1 MDRFFSQKHCD
12 RCGGSLEGG
21 RIMSM
26 FNEQCICMGC
36 KEKETKDPE
45 YNKAVEADWFGNTFL
60 DKFYKVFFSLSI
72 RSLRLPLTTS
82 LHGYEFRRS
91 RQIQMIMPSAFG
103 YHTHAHYQGFA
114 SPISVADRQSVFDCP
129 MNHGFADSS
138 TNECSQKA
146 EYVVRLTFQKCVDG

>member
-1 MDRFFSQKHCD
+1 MPRN
-12 RCGGSLEGG
+12 GGNLMKQDMII
-21 RIMSM
+21 R
-26 FNEQCICMGC
+26 
-36 KEKETKDPE
+36 KVPVT
-45 YNKAVEADWFGNTFL
+45 DWFGNTFL

-146 EYVVRLTFQKCVDG
+146 EYVVRLTFQKCGLIAISNA